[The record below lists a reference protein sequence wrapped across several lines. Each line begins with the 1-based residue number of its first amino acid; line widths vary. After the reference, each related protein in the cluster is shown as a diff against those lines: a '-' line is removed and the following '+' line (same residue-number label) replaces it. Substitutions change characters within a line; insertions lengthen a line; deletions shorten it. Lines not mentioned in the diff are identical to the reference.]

1 MGAHMLHR
9 VFALFAALSA
19 FPASAILIE
28 IDGQQWDV
36 QRATLDVLWGGEA
49 IIKAQPWWGN
59 SELAY
64 RFADA
69 VRGDLG
75 VDGRPE
81 MGDCGL
87 ACWGPSFAYQASVG
101 VDGEP
106 FEPDDPITRV
116 REGFANTW
124 YANTLTGWASTYG
137 NCCGYTAGEFLG
149 ITNFEQYTWHWGR
162 YAVATQVSVP
172 EPGTLAL
179 LLGGGSLMLALR
191 RRRVSVSKPS

>member
-1 MGAHMLHR
+1 MRL
-9 VFALFAALSA
+9 ALALCVAAWQFSA
-19 FPASAILIE
+19 NAVLIE
-28 IDGQQWDV
+28 INGQQWDV
-36 QRATLDVLWGGEA
+36 QRANLDVLWGGEA

-64 RFADA
+64 QFADA
-69 VRGDLG
+69 VRGHLG
-75 VDGRPE
+75 VDGRPVT
-81 MGDCGL
+81 GDCDL

-101 VDGEP
+101 FDGEP
-106 FEPDDPITRV
+106 FAPDDPITRV
-116 REGFANTW
+116 REGFPNTW

-172 EPGTLAL
+172 EPGTLL
-179 LLGGGSLMLALR
+179 LLSSAFAGLAFAR
-191 RRRVSVSKPS
+191 RRLRS